1 MRNQHWALS
10 EIGGKPE
17 KCGILKSREDDVL
30 RSPNSFRH
38 LKKKIKA
45 ILLWYFRES
54 YAPNV
59 TQSLYPKS

>member
-38 LKKKIKA
+38 LKKKLK
-45 ILLWYFRES
+45 
-54 YAPNV
+54 
-59 TQSLYPKS
+59 LYYYGTLENHMPQM